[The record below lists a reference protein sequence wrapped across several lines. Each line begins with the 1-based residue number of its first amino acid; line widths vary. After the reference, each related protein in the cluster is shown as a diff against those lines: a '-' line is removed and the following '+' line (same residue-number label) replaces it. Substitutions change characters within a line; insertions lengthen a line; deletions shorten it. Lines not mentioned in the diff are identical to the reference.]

1 MNERNQVTDTTQ
13 QEDDAPE
20 QVRPFAAVIQE
31 INNGDFAEQLG
42 KDILALVNAVRTQSR
57 KGSLT
62 VKFEVSPRKG
72 NTNALNLVGRRDLK
86 LPQEEPIESVF
97 FADKHGN
104 LLRDDPRQ
112 MALPLREVSKPAYA
126 TNPTIREAGQ

>member
-1 MNERNQVTDTTQ
+1 MTDNQ
-13 QEDDAPE
+13 EPKEDAPE

-31 INNGDFAEQLG
+31 INSGEFAEQLG
-42 KDILALVNAVRTQSR
+42 RDILALVNAVRDRGR

-72 NTNALNLVGRRDLK
+72 NVNALNLVGRRDLK

-97 FADKHGN
+97 FADKAGN

-112 MALPLREVSKPAYA
+112 MALPLREVSQPAYA
-126 TNPTIREAGQ
+126 TNPHIREAGQ

>member
-1 MNERNQVTDTTQ
+1 MTDTTPADA
-13 QEDDAPE
+13 QEGAPE

-31 INNGDFAEQLG
+31 INNGDFADQLG
-42 KDILALVNAVRTQSR
+42 RDILALVNAVRDRSR

-97 FADKHGN
+97 FADARGN

-112 MALPLREVSKPAYA
+112 LALPLREVSKPAHA
-126 TNPTIREAGQ
+126 TNPEIRKVGQ

>member
-1 MNERNQVTDTTQ
+1 MTDTTNPDG
-13 QEDDAPE
+13 EAVPE
-20 QVRPFAAVIQE
+20 QVRPFAAIVQE
-31 INNGDFAEQLG
+31 INNGEFADQLAR
-42 KDILALVNAVRTQSR
+42 DVLDLVNAVRTQGR

-72 NTNALNLVGRRDLK
+72 NTNAFNLVGRRDLK

-97 FADKHGN
+97 FADKLGN

-112 MALPLREVSKPAYA
+112 MALPLREVSRPPYA
-126 TNPTIREAGQ
+126 TNTEIRKASQ